1 MDIKLLSWQSINL
14 IKPKITSRMNFLTK
28 AAVIVIVTLS
38 LQTTQAQT
46 STQDGDKLSLNSG
59 TIDNQFEFV
68 IRRSNS
74 WQDYKT
80 VKKTWLYALK
90 SHTIDSLNAVHKNLS
105 DTKAVVAKQAE
116 EIANL
121 KTSLSNTQSTLSAT
135 NEEKDNISLFGI
147 QMSKAGYKVLM
158 WSIAAGLLALLLF
171 FIYKFK
177 GSNSA
182 TREAKNKLNEVE
194 IEFEDHRR
202 NALEREQKVRRQL
215 QDELNKQKS

>member
-1 MDIKLLSWQSINL
+1 MK
-14 IKPKITSRMNFLTK
+14 FLTK
-28 AAVIVIVTLS
+28 VSVILLVTLS
-38 LQTTQAQT
+38 LQTIKAQT
-46 STQDGDKLSLNSG
+46 ANEPEDKLSLNSG

-90 SHTIDSLNAVHKNLS
+90 AHTLDSLKAVHKDLA
-105 DTKAVVAKQAE
+105 DTQVIVKTQAG
-116 EIANL
+116 EIESL
-121 KTSLSNTQSTLSAT
+121 KSNLSNTESTLNAT
-135 NEEKDNISLFGI
+135 NDEKDNISLFGI
-147 QMSKAGYKVLM
+147 QTSKASYKVLM
-158 WSIAAGLLALLLF
+158 WSIIGGLFALLLF

-182 TREAKNKLNEVE
+182 TREAKHKLDEVE
-194 IEFEDHRR
+194 TEFEEHRR